1 MEGGLGNPRITTKIM
16 TVVNLLLK
24 VPEAYTFLL

>member
-1 MEGGLGNPRITTKIM
+1 MEGGLGKPKITTKIM
-16 TVVNLLLK
+16 TVVSLLLE